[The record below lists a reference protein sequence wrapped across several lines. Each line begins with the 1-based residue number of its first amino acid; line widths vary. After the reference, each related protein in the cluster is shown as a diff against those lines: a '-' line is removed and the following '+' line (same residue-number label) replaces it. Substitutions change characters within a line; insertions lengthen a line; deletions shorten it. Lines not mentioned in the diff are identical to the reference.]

1 MYTWGVRIFRQAVC
15 YFRSESDWESNP
27 VSFQPKTDNISPSAQ
42 FVTVAL
48 GNRMASAIRCRFA
61 FNDIWMMF
69 SEIAFQSGRRWFD
82 HPSSLALTLS
92 YTTFFFSCD
101 AACFS
106 VLQYL
111 SPKFHQMLA
120 NSPLQ
125 LFQTQQCIIPLLF
138 HVNVIKLQ
146 VFTQVNYIIII
157 WTPYII
163 CTIPSVKCGG
173 NSAP

>member
-27 VSFQPKTDNISPSAQ
+27 VSFQPKTDNISPSAR

-92 YTTFFFSCD
+92 YTVFFSCD
-101 AACFS
+101 AAYVVFYSIYHLNSTKCLQIHLFNSFRHSS
-106 VLQYL
+106 V
-111 SPKFHQMLA
+111 
-120 NSPLQ
+120 
-125 LFQTQQCIIPLLF
+125 
-138 HVNVIKLQ
+138 
-146 VFTQVNYIIII
+146 
-157 WTPYII
+157 
-163 CTIPSVKCGG
+163 
-173 NSAP
+173 